1 MTKTRKGPHG
11 REVSEQF
18 ETGLALRKHVLGE
31 AHVERSINA
40 ANNDFDWPLQEI
52 VTEVGWGAFWSRPG
66 LTKQQRSLLNIG
78 MLTALNR
85 PHELEVHIRGA
96 LRNGLTKLEIQEA
109 LLQTA
114 AYCGFPACIDA
125 FRVARK
131 VIAAEEAT
139 ATQSALAKNTVAIP
153 D

>member
-1 MTKTRKGPHG
+1 LTQWNDSTESDTMAGKTKGPGG

-18 ETGLALRKHVLGE
+18 ERGLALRKEVLGE
-31 AHVERSINA
+31 AHVGRSLA
-40 ANNDFDWPLQEI
+40 AAQDDDFMWPLQEI

-66 LTKQQRSLLNIG
+66 LTRQQRSLLNIG

-85 PHELEVHIRGA
+85 PHELEVHLRG
-96 LRNGLTKLEIQEA
+96 GLTKKEIQEA

-125 FRVARK
+125 FRVAKK
-131 VIAAEEAT
+131 VLAEEGG
-139 ATQSALAKNTVAIP
+139 KKV
-153 D
+153 